1 MKFDILVAAS
11 SAVAFGATTASASPA
26 KACYRCCTALS
37 RAGLRNKVVTQSQAL
52 YDDRM
57 DSYWSVSAA
66 LRPDCIALPETAED
80 VSKIMKV
87 ITQHKCNFGI
97 RGGGHGNFALSNS
110 IEDGITIDFGYMNGT
125 EYDAEKNLARVQ
137 PGGHWQDVYDTLA
150 PHGLVV
156 AGGRAGTVG
165 VGGFVTGGGNSFHSA
180 SHGMSCDTVA
190 GWQLVLA
197 NGEIVEANANENA
210 DLWQAMKGG
219 TGNFGLITRIDM
231 IPIEFEDRSNPVIWG
246 GNLLYTPEA
255 GPAVID
261 ALLDF
266 TDNVKNDEDSSS
278 IVYWAYLPALAGGTI
293 LNAAIENTKAK
304 IKPAA
309 FDGYYAIEGRQQDTT
324 KVDKMSTVTLELGSG
339 QPAGF
344 RNVWFTSSFKT
355 NAEILSYAVEKFN
368 KLNEDLEA
376 LMPSADSGLNTLC
389 MFQPITKSI
398 AEKGVAN
405 GGNVMGLDKYTEDG
419 NGIMFLLTW
428 AAHGEDNE
436 KAAFPL
442 LKAYIDDLEAKA
454 KELDAW
460 WPWKFINYAHLTQDP
475 LSTVGA
481 EALAKLQAASKKYD
495 PQGVFQKLRTSG
507 FKIPF

>member
-11 SAVAFGATTASASPA
+11 SAVAFGATVASANPSGS
-26 KACYRCCTALS
+26 YRCCAALAN
-37 RAGLRNKVVTQSQAL
+37 AGLAEKVVTQKQEL
-52 YDDRM
+52 FDERM
-57 DSYWSVSAA
+57 ESYWSVSAA
-66 LRPDCIALPETAED
+66 LRPNCIVLPETAED

-87 ITQHKCNFGI
+87 ITKNSCKFGI

-110 IEDGITIDFGYMNGT
+110 VKDGITVDFGYMNGT
-125 EYDAEKNLARVQ
+125 TYNEETNLAHVQ

-197 NGEIVEANANENA
+197 DGEIVEANANENA

-231 IPIEFEDRSNPVIWG
+231 VPIEFEDRSKPVVWG
-246 GNLLYTPEA
+246 GNLLFKPES
-255 GPAVID
+255 GPDVID
-261 ALLDF
+261 ALVDF
-266 TDNVKNDEDSSS
+266 TDNVKSDENSSS

-293 LNAAIENTKAK
+293 LNAAIENTKAAV
-304 IKPAA
+304 KPAA
-309 FDGYYAIEGRQQDTT
+309 FDSYYAIPDRQDDTT
-324 KVDKMSTVTLELGSG
+324 KVDRMSTVTLELGSG
-339 QPAGF
+339 QPSGF
-344 RNVWFTSSFKT
+344 RNVWFTSSFKN
-355 NAEILSYAVEKFN
+355 NAEIMNYAVDKFN
-368 KLNEDLEA
+368 KLNEDLEK
-376 LMPSADSGLNTLC
+376 LMPSDDSGLNTLC

-398 AEKGVAN
+398 ADKGVTN

-428 AAHGEDNE
+428 AAHGGENE
-436 KAAFPL
+436 EAAFPL
-442 LKAYIDDLEAKA
+442 LKAYVDDVEAKA
-454 KELDAW
+454 QELDAW
-460 WPWKFINYAHLTQDP
+460 WPWKFINYAHLSQDP
-475 LSTVGA
+475 LSTVGD
-481 EALAKLQAASKKYD
+481 EALSKLQAASKKYD
-495 PQGVFQKLRTSG
+495 PQGVFQKLRSSG

>member
-1 MKFDILVAAS
+1 MNLQQETRYQPDSEVDHDGS
-11 SAVAFGATTASASPA
+11 HTSQCSALA
-26 KACYRCCTALS
+26 KA
-37 RAGLRNKVVTQSQAL
+37 GLEIITPKQELFDQ
-52 YDDRM
+52 RM

-66 LRPDCIALPETAED
+66 LRPDCIALPQTAED
-80 VSKIMKV
+80 VSKIMKA
-87 ITQHKCNFGI
+87 ITANKCKFGI
-97 RGGGHGNFALSNS
+97 RGGGHGSFGLSNS
-110 IEDGITIDFGYMNGT
+110 VDDGITIDFGYMNGT
-125 EYDAEKNLARVQ
+125 EYDAESGLARVQ

-190 GWQLVLA
+190 NWQLVLA

-231 IPIEFEDRSNPVIWG
+231 IPIEFEEKDNPVIWG
-246 GNLLYTPEA
+246 GNLLYSPSA
-255 GPAVID
+255 GPDVIN
-261 ALLDF
+261 ALVDF
-266 TDNVKNDEDSSS
+266 TENVEDDEDSSS

-304 IKPAA
+304 VKPPA
-309 FDGYYAIEGRQQDTT
+309 FDGYYAIPDHQDTT
-324 KVDKMSTVTLELGSG
+324 KVDRMSTVTKELGSG
-339 QPAGF
+339 QPSGF
-344 RNVWFTSSFKT
+344 RNVWFTLSFK
-355 NAEILSYAVEKFN
+355 NDADIMQYAVDKFDA
-368 KLNEDLEA
+368 LNQELEA
-376 LMPSADSGLNTLC
+376 LMPSGESGLNTLC

-398 AEKGVAN
+398 ADKGVAN
-405 GGNVMGLDKYTEDG
+405 GGNVMGLDKYTADG

-428 AAHGEDNE
+428 AAHGEENE
-436 KAAFPL
+436 EAAFPL
-442 LKAYIDDLEAKA
+442 LKAYTDDLEAKA
-454 KELDAW
+454 KELDVW
-460 WPWKFINYAHLTQDP
+460 WPWKFINYAHLSQDP
-475 LSTVGA
+475 LSTVGD

-495 PQGVFQKLRTSG
+495 PDGVFQKLRTSG